1 MNILYGKI
9 AGNIRFRDL
18 IADSIQNYI
27 NASTR
32 LEKALVVQRII
43 DEIHAEGGKFL
54 KKVTSE
60 YHQELTSQQCKD
72 KVGHAIRDAVTSQ
85 ELKKK
90 SFKFE
95 KKSQDEKSDHKAS
108 SAIEQRTNRITRDSP
123 ENSTEV
129 SLNSFSSRDRV
140 VNGEANVKALSTPD
154 EIPSS
159 ARSASLFVENTSNRQ
174 QMAKRRSSILMSESN
189 VAVASIQTGGH
200 ENDTINERLDLSSS
214 LMQNPM
220 PIMSSMMLSPEYYQS
235 HQIQRNWVL
244 PNQLHSSR
252 HSIDLMEQTIPSSRH
267 RTSSRS
273 IRRESGNDIH
283 FLDAINDVL
292 GPLHPDTEDPIAT
305 ILSESQYSTQKED
318 TKKPPPHR

>member
-1 MNILYGKI
+1 MYGKI

-18 IADSIQNYI
+18 IADSLQNYI

-32 LEKALVVQRII
+32 LEKALVVLYII

-54 KKVTSE
+54 KKVASE
-60 YHQELTSQQCKD
+60 NYQELTSQQCKD

-85 ELKKK
+85 EVKKK

-95 KKSQDEKSDHKAS
+95 TKSQEEKSDHKALS
-108 SAIEQRTNRITRDSP
+108 DSP

-129 SLNSFSSRDRV
+129 SLHSFSSRDRV
-140 VNGEANVKALSTPD
+140 ANSETNLTTLSTPD

-159 ARSASLFVENTSNRQ
+159 ARARSASLCADNISNQRKV
-174 QMAKRRSSILMSESN
+174 AKRKSSLLMSESN
-189 VAVASIQTGGH
+189 VAVASIQTGRDA
-200 ENDTINERLDLSSS
+200 NDTINERLDLSSS

-267 RTSSRS
+267 RTSFRS
-273 IRRESGNDIH
+273 TRRESGNDIH

-292 GPLHPDTEDPIAT
+292 GPLHPDTVDPMET
-305 ILSESQYSTQKED
+305 ILSESHYSTQKDD
-318 TKKPPPHR
+318 TKKPPSHR